1 MSDRRDFVRLT
12 GGCMAHL
19 ALASALSPRSM
30 LAAWAGRRGDV
41 VAQEKFGRL
50 ERIDATTWAL
60 ISTPLTGDRTTLS
73 NGGIVAGRSGVLAIE
88 GFVSPEGARWLALR
102 ARELTGRWPTHVV
115 ATHYHADHVNGI
127 AGYVDPGGS
136 SRPEFLVSPATRELA
151 LRPDQSADAA
161 RADALNSSRAVLDS
175 EVLDLGDRLVY
186 ISNMRGHTASDLVVE
201 DKDRAIV
208 FCGDLVWNAMVPNY
222 VDAEP
227 RDLRFAVHALER
239 SGSVTYVPGHG
250 ALAGNQEFARYSAM
264 LDAIEAGARAAH
276 SAGLSAQVAAESFRL
291 PGSLGEWV
299 LFNPSFFQRA
309 FDAWYRVL

>member
-1 MSDRRDFVRLT
+1 
-12 GGCMAHL
+12 MAHL
-19 ALASALSPRSM
+19 AIASALAPRSVR
-30 LAAWAGRRGDV
+30 AAWAGPRGHV

-50 ERIDATTWAL
+50 ERIDASTWAL

-115 ATHYHADHVNGI
+115 TTHYHADHVNGI
-127 AGYVDPGGS
+127 AGYLDPDART
-136 SRPEFLVSPATRELA
+136 RPEFLASPRTRELA

-175 EVLDLGDRLVY
+175 DQLDLGDRVVH
-186 ISNMRGHTASDLVVE
+186 ISNMSGHTASDLVIE
-201 DKDRAIV
+201 DRDRAIV

-222 VDAEP
+222 VDADP
-227 RDLRFAVHALER
+227 QALRSAVRGLER
-239 SGSVTYVPGHG
+239 PGAVTYVPGHG
-250 ALAGNQEFARYSAM
+250 ALAKTPEFTTYALM

-276 SAGLSAQVAAESFRL
+276 AAGRSAQEGAAAFGL
-291 PGSLGEWV
+291 PDSLGEWV
-299 LFNPSFFQRA
+299 LFNSSFFQRA
-309 FDAWYRVL
+309 FEAWYRVL